1 MLNFLDNSFTRSYL
15 FRGTI
20 SLLLVFPLL
29 LTDMSLQKTWAW
41 GRGHKLI
48 RSWAVAR
55 LPAWQIK
62 LLRPED
68 WQRLQSDYTS
78 LQDTHAGGKS
88 PHLDKYCKPPA
99 RLSLHDVGSIEASLP
114 DIQWYLQQ
122 TLDHL
127 ARNEPDEALKFLG
140 VLCHWNEDPG
150 CPCAHSSPINEA
162 TLRRLLPPTA
172 DLANKNY
179 LFGYGGIADIG
190 NYTIPE
196 EQYRPQLLGTTVPEA
211 AARIFQHQRLLRA
224 HAAALI
230 IPLVQAEIA
239 GNTAQADLQR
249 QTAALY
255 NAKHVADIL
264 YTLFCLQEKR
274 FATDEVA
281 ALKSQ
286 PLTAWEPDTKMQ
298 MISHPYYVTPFLKNQ
313 ALDAGRK
320 LHPLAF
326 ASEPETAE
334 AITHGFG
341 MGTPYTLNYKVGP
354 GIVYDRFT
362 CRVGLHPT
370 AGEAGKVA
378 FAIIV
383 NGVVTAKTKFLT
395 TADKPELI
403 EVALPKTDIVTL
415 GLQTIPHPESNSLH
429 NLAVWGD
436 PNLIRA
442 EHVPFRLDQ

>member
-1 MLNFLDNSFTRSYL
+1 
-15 FRGTI
+15 
-20 SLLLVFPLL
+20 
-29 LTDMSLQKTWAW
+29 MSQ
-41 GRGHKLI
+41 
-48 RSWAVAR
+48 
-55 LPAWQIK
+55 LPAWQKK

-68 WQRLQSDYTS
+68 WQHLQSDYTS
-78 LQDTHAGGKS
+78 LQDAHAGGKS
-88 PHLDKYCKPPA
+88 PHLDKYCLPPA

-114 DIQWYLQQ
+114 DMQWYIQQ

-127 ARNEPDEALKFLG
+127 ARNETDEAMKFLG

-172 DLANKNY
+172 GLANKNY

-190 NYTIPE
+190 KYTLPE
-196 EQYRPQLLGTTVPEA
+196 EPYRPQLLGTTIPEA
-211 AARIFQHQRLLRA
+211 AARIYQHQRLLRA

-239 GNTAQADLQR
+239 GNADQADLHR

-264 YTLFCLQEKR
+264 YNLFCLQEKR
-274 FATDEVA
+274 FAIEEVE
-281 ALKSQ
+281 ALKTQ

-298 MISHPYYVTPFLKNQ
+298 MISHPYYVTPFLINQ
-313 ALDAGRK
+313 SLDAGRK

-326 ASEPETAE
+326 ASEPETE
-334 AITHGFG
+334 TTISHGIG
-341 MGTPYTLNYKVGP
+341 MGTPYTLNYKIGP
-354 GIVYDRFT
+354 GSVFDRLT

-370 AGEAGKVA
+370 AGASGKVA

-395 TADKPELI
+395 PADKPEVI
-403 EVALPKTDIVTL
+403 DVSLPETDIVTL
-415 GLQTIPHPESNSLH
+415 GLQTIPHPESNPLH
-429 NLAVWGD
+429 NLAVWGEPD
-436 PNLIRA
+436 LIRA
-442 EHVPFRLDQ
+442 EHVPFRLDH

>member
-1 MLNFLDNSFTRSYL
+1 MLPILKHSLARLYFYRGAVSCL
-15 FRGTI
+15 FVV
-20 SLLLVFPLL
+20 SLL
-29 LTDMSLQKTWAW
+29 LTDMSLQKSWGW

-48 RSWAVAR
+48 RAWAVAR
-55 LPAWQIK
+55 LPAWQK
-62 LLRPED
+62 ELLAPEV
-68 WQRLQSDYTS
+68 WQHLQSDYTS
-78 LQDTHAGGKS
+78 LQDAHAGGKS
-88 PHLDKYCKPPA
+88 PHLDKYCKPPV

-114 DIQWYLQQ
+114 DIEWYIQQ

-127 ARNEPDEALKFLG
+127 ARNEPDEAMKFLG

-172 DLANKNY
+172 GMANKNY

-190 NYTIPE
+190 SYTIPE
-196 EQYRPQLLGTTVPEA
+196 EPYRPQLLGTTIPEA
-211 AARIFQHQRLLRA
+211 AARIYQRQRLLRA

-230 IPLVQAEIA
+230 IPLIQAEIA
-239 GNTAQADLQR
+239 GNAAQADLQR
-249 QTAALY
+249 QTAAIY

-274 FATDEVA
+274 FASDEVA
-281 ALKSQ
+281 ALKTQ

-298 MISHPYYVTPFLKNQ
+298 MISHPYYVTPFLVNQ

-326 ASEPETAE
+326 ANEADTES
-334 AITHGFG
+334 AITHGLG

-354 GIVYDRFT
+354 GVVFDHFT

-370 AGEAGKVA
+370 AGAAGKVA

-383 NGVVTAKTKFLT
+383 NGVETAKTKFLT
-395 TADKPELI
+395 PADKPEMI
-403 EVALPKTDIVTL
+403 EVSLPETDIITI
-415 GLQTIPHPESNSLH
+415 GLQTIPHPESNPLH

-442 EHVPFRLDQ
+442 EDVPVRR